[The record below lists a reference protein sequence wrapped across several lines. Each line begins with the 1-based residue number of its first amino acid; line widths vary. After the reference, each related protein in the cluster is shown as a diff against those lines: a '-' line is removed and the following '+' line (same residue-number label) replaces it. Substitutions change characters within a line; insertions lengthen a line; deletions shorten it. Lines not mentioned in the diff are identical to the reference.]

1 MRLAPGRF
9 LGQLLHLRACGG
21 LTLTH
26 YEYAA
31 GVELPWHEHER
42 AYLSFPLSGGYEER
56 HGVTSCECIAGRSV
70 FHPSGERH
78 ADSFVGDGASIFSV
92 ELDTDSTEQL
102 RALGVMTDLRLD
114 LQSAGTAR
122 RAELLLRLTRHGDV
136 VPPARLDAAAIEL
149 LASLPSRGAERVS
162 PRWMCRVV
170 DALHSSAER
179 LALADLASVAG
190 VHPVHLAR
198 TFRQIQGCT
207 IGGYVRQRR
216 LDQAIALVGAASMSL
231 AEVAL
236 TCGFADQSH
245 FNREFRRIT
254 GVTPS
259 RWRAKRV
266 QDVAVPAH

>member
-1 MRLAPGRF
+1 MRLEPGMF
-9 LGQLLHLRACGG
+9 LGRLLHLRACGG

-31 GVELPWHEHER
+31 GVDLPWHEHER

-56 HGVTSCECIAGRSV
+56 HGAASCECSAGRAV

-78 ADSFVGDGASIFSV
+78 ADRFVGEGASIFSV
-92 ELDTDSTEQL
+92 ELDDASTEQL
-102 RALGVMTDLRLD
+102 RDAGIVTDRRID
-114 LQSAGTAR
+114 LQSAGTVR
-122 RAELLLRLTRHGDV
+122 RAEVLLRLATHGDV

-149 LASLPSRGAERVS
+149 LASLPSRAAERVA
-162 PRWMCRVV
+162 PRWMRCVI
-170 DALHSSAER
+170 DALHASPR
-179 LALADLASVAG
+179 RPALSELASVAG

-198 TFRQIQGCT
+198 TFRQIQGCS
-207 IGGYVRQRR
+207 IGNYVRKLR
-216 LDQAIALVGAASMSL
+216 LDRAITLIESASMPL
-231 AEVAL
+231 ADVAL

-245 FNREFRRIT
+245 LNREFRRIT

-266 QDVAVPAH
+266 QDSAQSAR